1 MKKIV
6 FFILMGVSLIAA
18 GCASNAYSNQRR
30 QEDKLIEN
38 YLRRKNL
45 NILTTLPPDN
55 YEWREND
62 YYQIP
67 GVDDLYFHLINRGDT
82 TGYSAVTNDLI
93 VARYKKFALTENADT
108 LNYWTTLDVAY
119 PMEFHLD
126 NISECSAEGWHRAV
140 RLMKY
145 TDSQCE
151 LIVPS
156 KQGFT
161 EDQTTVTPY
170 VYILKIKI
178 KQ

>member
-6 FFILMGVSLIAA
+6 FMMLIGVSLLAA

-30 QEDKLIEN
+30 QEDKLIAN
-38 YLRRKNL
+38 YLSRNKL
-45 NILTTLPPDN
+45 IILKDLPPEN
-55 YEWREND
+55 YEWGEKE

-82 TGYSAVTNDLI
+82 SGYSVVTNDLI
-93 VARYKKFALTENADT
+93 IARYKKFALTENADT
-108 LNYWTTLDVAY
+108 LSYWTTLDQAY

-126 NISECSAEGWHRAV
+126 NINECEAAGWHRAI

-145 TDSQCE
+145 SDAIAE
-151 LIVPS
+151 IIVPS
-156 KQGFT
+156 KQGFID
-161 EDQTTVTPY
+161 DQTSVTPY